1 MDIKTPFRYDH
12 VGSFL
17 RPEYL
22 KQARAEFFDGK
33 ITREELTA
41 VENKAIT
48 ELVKKQKELG
58 YHAITDGEFR
68 RGSWHLDFMW
78 AFDGVSHSATDRGL
92 PFHDEA
98 AILDDTYL
106 TGKVGMTG
114 VHPFVE
120 HFKFLKQFEDEN
132 TVVKQTIP
140 APAQF
145 LAQFAMPFG
154 WKDAKRILRHKG
166 RTGKGYCRGIQKGY
180 QRLVRCR
187 LQKPAN

>member
-1 MDIKTPFRYDH
+1 MPVLRKIIIYALGKRREYFMDIKTPFRYDH

-106 TGKVGMTG
+106 TGKVGRQIIITSA
-114 VHPFVE
+114 
-120 HFKFLKQFEDEN
+120 
-132 TVVKQTIP
+132 TVKKIDFISTEV
-140 APAQF
+140 
-145 LAQFAMPFG
+145 
-154 WKDAKRILRHKG
+154 
-166 RTGKGYCRGIQKGY
+166 
-180 QRLVRCR
+180 
-187 LQKPAN
+187 

>member
-68 RGSWHLDFMW
+68 RGSWHLDF
-78 AFDGVSHSATDRGL
+78 
-92 PFHDEA
+92 
-98 AILDDTYL
+98 Y
-106 TGKVGMTG
+106 VG
-114 VHPFVE
+114 F
-120 HFKFLKQFEDEN
+120 
-132 TVVKQTIP
+132 
-140 APAQF
+140 
-145 LAQFAMPFG
+145 
-154 WKDAKRILRHKG
+154 
-166 RTGKGYCRGIQKGY
+166 
-180 QRLVRCR
+180 
-187 LQKPAN
+187 

>member
-1 MDIKTPFRYDH
+1 MAIKTPFRYDH

-33 ITREELTA
+33 ITRDELTA

-120 HFKFLKQFEDEN
+120 HFKFLKQFEDEQ
-132 TVVKQTIP
+132 TV
-140 APAQF
+140 
-145 LAQFAMPFG
+145 
-154 WKDAKRILRHKG
+154 AK
-166 RTGKGYCRGIQKGY
+166 
-180 QRLVRCR
+180 
-187 LQKPAN
+187 